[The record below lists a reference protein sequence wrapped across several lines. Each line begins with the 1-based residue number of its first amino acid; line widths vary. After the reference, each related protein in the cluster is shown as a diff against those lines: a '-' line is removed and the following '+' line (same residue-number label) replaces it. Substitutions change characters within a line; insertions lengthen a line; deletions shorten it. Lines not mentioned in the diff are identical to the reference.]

1 MTEPAADPVTDP
13 LVDPFAD
20 AGPRWMAG
28 RTALVTGG
36 GQNGRLPGVGYA
48 TAVVLAGHGARV
60 AVLDRDPA
68 AAQLT
73 VERIEKTGGEAHA
86 VVADVTDD
94 AQCGRAVAEV
104 VERFGALDA
113 LMNNVAVG
121 DRAGLFEVGPDR
133 FDELVSINLKSAW
146 QVTRHAVPVLPSGA
160 AIVNVSSVGV
170 SARGPGMIYSVAKAG
185 LENLTVGAASTLG
198 AQGIRVNTVQVGA
211 IWGAFA
217 ERNMSEEMRE
227 RRRQGI
233 GLGTEGTSWDIAHAA
248 LFLLSDRARWISGH
262 TLTVEGGPPRRF
274 PPGPPITEVAP

>member
-1 MTEPAADPVTDP
+1 VNDP

-20 AGPRWMAG
+20 AGPGWMAG

-36 GQNGRLPGVGYA
+36 GQNGELPGVGYA

-60 AVLDRDPA
+60 AVVDRDLG
-68 AAQLT
+68 AAQRT
-73 VERIEKTGGEAHA
+73 VERIEKVGGEAHA

-94 AQCGRAVAEV
+94 ADCGRAVAAV

-121 DRAGLFEVGPDR
+121 DRAGLFEVSPDR
-133 FDELVSINLKSAW
+133 WDELVSINLKSAW
-146 QVTRHAVPVLPSGA
+146 QVTRHAVPVLPEGS

-170 SARGPGMIYSVAKAG
+170 SARGPGMVYNVAKAG
-185 LENLTVGAASTLG
+185 LENLTVGAAATLG

-217 ERNMSEEMRE
+217 ARNMAVDMRE
-227 RRRQGI
+227 LRRRGI
-233 GLGTEGTSWDIAHAA
+233 GLGIEGTSWDIAQAT
-248 LFLLSDRARWISGH
+248 LFLLSDRARWVSGH

-274 PPGPPITEVAP
+274 PPGPPVREVVR

>member
-1 MTEPAADPVTDP
+1 MSGPDPTPDP

-20 AGPRWMAG
+20 AGPGWMAG

-36 GQNGRLPGVGYA
+36 GQHGELPGVGYA

-60 AVLDRDPA
+60 AVVDRDPA
-68 AAQLT
+68 AAQVT
-73 VERIEKTGGEAHA
+73 VERIEQLGGQAHA

-94 AQCGRAVAEV
+94 AACGRAVAAT

-113 LMNNVAVG
+113 LVNNVAVG

-133 FDELVSINLKSAW
+133 WDELMAVNLKSAW
-146 QVTRHAVPVLPSGA
+146 QVTRHAVPVLPPGA

-170 SARGPGMIYSVAKAG
+170 SARGPGMVYTVAKAG
-185 LENLTVGAASTLG
+185 LENLSAGAAATLG
-198 AQGIRVNTVQVGA
+198 GQGVRVNTVQVGA

-217 ERNMSEEMRE
+217 ERNMPPEMRE
-227 RRRQGI
+227 PRRRGI

-262 TLTVEGGPPRRF
+262 TLVVEGGPPRRF
-274 PPGPPITEVAP
+274 PPGPPITTVVGA